1 LPKEHPLR
9 TIPPALAAELAS
21 GATTLSR
28 CWKAI
33 RRDGTVLGFTDH
45 DRDLAFGSV
54 TFKAQSG
61 LEASEAEAALG
72 LAVGGGEI
80 AGALMADAIR
90 EVDIAAGL
98 WDFATVETWLVD
110 WRDVTRRMLLDT
122 GHIGEIRR
130 EGERFTAEVRSLAH
144 VFDQVQGRRYEA
156 QCDAALGDTRC
167 GLDLG
172 RASRRTTIM
181 VAALAGTAS
190 FSFATQLAFQVGAF
204 TGGTVATPAGASPR
218 RTAPVMGHIRVGNQ
232 DQITLWAPPPATLIV
247 GQQLVLTVGCDK
259 QFATCRDRFGN
270 AARFQGFPHIP
281 GNDFAMSF
289 ARQGE
294 AGLDGGALK

>member
-1 LPKEHPLR
+1 LR

-33 RRDGTVLGFTDH
+33 RRDGIILGFTDH
-45 DRDLAFGSV
+45 DRDLTFGAV
-54 TFKAQSG
+54 TFRARSG
-61 LEASEAEAALG
+61 LEASEAEASLG
-72 LAVGGGEI
+72 LAVTGGEI

-90 EVDIAAGL
+90 EIDIAAGL

-110 WRDVTRRMLLDT
+110 WRDVTRRLLLDT

-144 VFDQVQGRRYEA
+144 IFDQAQGRRYEA
-156 QCDAALGDTRC
+156 QCDATLGDSRC
-167 GLDLG
+167 GLDM
-172 RASRRTTIM
+172 AQPSRRTTVSI
-181 VAALAGTAS
+181 VAVVGPAS
-190 FSFATQLAFQVGAF
+190 FGFVSQSTFPVGAF
-204 TGGTVATPAGASPR
+204 TGGTVATTAGAS
-218 RTAPVMGHIRVGNQ
+218 TDWNAPVMGHIRIGGQ
-232 DQITLWAPPPATLIV
+232 DQITLWTPAPSTLAV
-247 GQQLVLTVGCDK
+247 GQQLLLTVGCDK
-259 QFATCRDRFGN
+259 HFATCRDRFGN

-281 GNDFAMSF
+281 GNDFAMSY

>member
-1 LPKEHPLR
+1 LR
-9 TIPPALAAELAS
+9 TIPPAFAAELAS

-33 RRDGTVLGFTDH
+33 RRDGTIFGFTDH

-54 TFKAQSG
+54 TFHARSG

-72 LAVGGGEI
+72 LAVGGSEI

-90 EVDIAAGL
+90 EGDIAAGL

-110 WRDVTRRMLLDT
+110 WRDVTRRVLLDT

-156 QCDAALGDTRC
+156 QCDAVLGDARC
-167 GLDLG
+167 GLDLAQ
-172 RASRRTTIM
+172 ASHRTNITILA
-181 VAALAGTAS
+181 VAGSAV
-190 FSFATQLAFQVGAF
+190 FSFATQQAFVAGAF
-204 TGGTVATPAGASPR
+204 TGGTVATAAGTAPGW
-218 RTAPVMGHIRVGNQ
+218 TAPVMGHVRIGHL
-232 DQITLWAPPPATLIV
+232 DQITLWAPPPTPLAT
-247 GQQLVLTVGCDK
+247 GQQRVLTVGCDK

-270 AARFQGFPHIP
+270 ASRFQGFPHIP
-281 GNDFAMSF
+281 GNDFVMSY

-294 AGLDGGALK
+294 AGLDGGALR